1 MEKKQYGRVDFKY
14 LQDHYGGEG
23 KKYVRI
29 KESEV
34 LRKKLQQKHKRAIY
48 FEKFLNN
55 MKTIFTGFEDKGK
68 LLTEVQ
74 KIVLLLQ
81 KVQIPSLYQVKNTL
95 QL

>member
-1 MEKKQYGRVDFKY
+1 
-14 LQDHYGGEG
+14 
-23 KKYVRI
+23 
-29 KESEV
+29 
-34 LRKKLQQKHKRAIY
+34 
-48 FEKFLNN
+48 